1 MRHSQTAVIERGE
14 TYSGDFATEPY
25 ELPWAGEARWFAQ
38 VIESDADADIELV
51 TEISPDGLNWI
62 PAENVAAVRVQA
74 PLVSW
79 TVREFGSWLR
89 LRGTVSNGT
98 ARLRLYLICKE

>member
-14 TYSGDFATEPY
+14 NYSGSFVSEPY
-25 ELPWAGEARWFAQ
+25 ELPWAGEARWFVQ
-38 VIESDADADIELV
+38 VIESDPDAKVRVI

-62 PAENVAAVRVQA
+62 PHEGVAPVDVGA

-79 TVREFGSWLR
+79 AVRDFGAWMR
-89 LRGTVSNGT
+89 LRGEVSSGM
-98 ARLRLYLICKE
+98 ARLRLYLVSKE